1 MNLDLEGR
9 VALLTGA
16 SVGIGRGIAKAL
28 AAENVRLALIAR
40 RADLLETLSSEIVA
54 SGGPRPL
61 ILVRDVTAAD
71 TPEAARAK
79 VLETFG
85 RLDIL
90 VNNAG
95 GSRPTDLASYERE
108 WRDSL
113 ELNFEAARRLT
124 HAVLPAM
131 QERHWGRVVNITG
144 SLEAKRLNAAAP
156 AKAAMHAWAKG
167 LSGAVGPFGITVN
180 SIVPGR
186 IHSEQIDQRLHPTL
200 EDRAQFAAAN
210 IPLGYFGEP
219 EDIAG
224 LAVFLCSPR
233 ARYITGEIIHV
244 DGGLRHHAF

>member
-1 MNLDLEGR
+1 MNLELEGR
-9 VALLTGA
+9 VALITGA
-16 SVGIGRGIAKAL
+16 SAGIGRGIAKML
-28 AAENVRLALIAR
+28 AAEGVRLALIAR
-40 RADLLETLSSEIVA
+40 RGDLLETLADEIRAPGASS
-54 SGGPRPL
+54 PL
-61 ILVRDVTAAD
+61 LLSRDVTASE
-71 TPEAARAK
+71 TPAEAKAR
-79 VLETFG
+79 VLEPFG

-95 GSRPTDLASYERE
+95 GSRPTDLDRYERD
-108 WRDSL
+108 WRASF

-124 HAVLPAM
+124 HALLPTM
-131 QERHWGRVVNITG
+131 QELRWGRIVNITG
-144 SLEAKRLNAAAP
+144 SLEAKRLNAATP

-167 LSGAVGPFGITVN
+167 LSAVVGPSGITVN

-186 IHSEQIDQRLHPTL
+186 IHSEQIDQRLHPTA

-219 EDIAG
+219 EDVAA
-224 LAVFLCSPR
+224 LVTFLCSPH

>member
-1 MNLDLEGR
+1 MNLELEGR
-9 VALLTGA
+9 VALVTGA
-16 SVGIGRGIAKAL
+16 SAGIGRGIAKML
-28 AAENVRLALIAR
+28 AAEGVRLALIAR
-40 RADLLETLSSEIVA
+40 RGDLLETLADEIRATGASS
-54 SGGPRPL
+54 PL
-61 ILVRDVTAAD
+61 LLSRDVTASE
-71 TPEAARAK
+71 TPAEAKAR

-95 GSRPTDLASYERE
+95 GSRPTDLDRYERD
-108 WRDSL
+108 WRASF

-124 HAVLPAM
+124 HALLPTM
-131 QERHWGRVVNITG
+131 QELRWGRIVNITG
-144 SLEAKRLNAAAP
+144 SLEAKRLNAATP

-167 LSGAVGPFGITVN
+167 LSAVVGPSGITVN

-186 IHSEQIDQRLHPTL
+186 IHSEQIDQRLHPTA

-219 EDIAG
+219 EDVAA
-224 LAVFLCSPR
+224 LVTFLCSPH

>member
-9 VALLTGA
+9 VALVTGA

-28 AAENVRLALIAR
+28 AAEGVRVAVMAR
-40 RADLLETLSSEIVA
+40 RADLLQTLADEIA
-54 SGGPRPL
+54 AKRGARPL
-61 ILVRDVTAAD
+61 LLARDVTAAD
-71 TPEAARAK
+71 TPEQATVRI
-79 VLETFG
+79 LDTFG
-85 RLDIL
+85 QLDIL

-95 GSRPTDLASYERE
+95 GSRPTDLDKYDEAWRE
-108 WRDSL
+108 SL

-124 HAVLPAM
+124 HALLPAM
-131 QERHWGRVVNITG
+131 QQRRWGRIVNITG

-186 IHSEQIDQRLHPTL
+186 IHSEQIDQRLHPT
-200 EDRAQFAAAN
+200 EQDRAAFAAAN

-219 EDIAG
+219 EDIAS
-224 LAVFLCSPR
+224 LVTFLCSPL